1 MKCLVTGAGGQ
12 LASSLVDRAISS
24 VEVEALSLD
33 ELDITNTDQIESV
46 MSRLHP
52 DVILNTAAW
61 TDVDGAESNEE
72 AAMAVNRDG
81 PAFLADACAR
91 HGSQLIHVSTDFV
104 FDGSGSRPCRVGD
117 PTAPLGVYGRSKLAG
132 EQMIQDRLGDQA
144 IIVRTAWLHAAHG
157 QNFVRTMLKI
167 MSDRD
172 HIKVVVDQRGTPTST
187 SSLADAMWELMQKNA
202 GGLFH
207 WTDAGETT
215 WHEFAMAIHAEATSH
230 GLLEHEVEIEAITSD
245 QWPTAAK
252 RPAYSV
258 LDISR
263 SEALLGRS
271 PRPWREELVT
281 VIESLAATNVREP
294 NR

>member
-1 MKCLVTGAGGQ
+1 
-12 LASSLVDRAISS
+12 
-24 VEVEALSLD
+24 
-33 ELDITNTDQIESV
+33 
-46 MSRLHP
+46 
-52 DVILNTAAW
+52 
-61 TDVDGAESNEE
+61 
-72 AAMAVNRDG
+72 
-81 PAFLADACAR
+81 
-91 HGSQLIHVSTDFV
+91 
-104 FDGSGSRPCRVGD
+104 
-117 PTAPLGVYGRSKLAG
+117 
-132 EQMIQDRLGDQA
+132 
-144 IIVRTAWLHAAHG
+144 
-157 QNFVRTMLKI
+157 MLKI